1 MKVRLYLKYLLN
13 LPILWATW
21 HLWPAVLEKGQT
33 HAKEV
38 YIKNQFFEYYDNL
51 NKPKNL
57 ETKIIV
63 INENHRIYLMIHFS
77 RLDCGKEITMSNLY
91 YHILK
96 GKFKIYEGR
105 NYLRVKSYVLDR
117 VLENI

>member
-1 MKVRLYLKYLLN
+1 
-13 LPILWATW
+13 
-21 HLWPAVLEKGQT
+21 
-33 HAKEV
+33 
-38 YIKNQFFEYYDNL
+38 
-51 NKPKNL
+51 
-57 ETKIIV
+57 
-63 INENHRIYLMIHFS
+63 MIHFS

-105 NYLRVKSYVLDR
+105 NYLMVKSYVLDR

>member
-13 LPILWATW
+13 LPTLWATPD
-21 HLWPAVLEKGQT
+21 LWPAVLGKGQT

-51 NKPKNL
+51 NKRKNL
-57 ETKIIV
+57 EAKIII
-63 INENHRIYLMIHFS
+63 INEKHRIYLMIHFT
-77 RLDCGKEITMSNLY
+77 RLDCGKEITMSSLH
-91 YHILK
+91 YHIFK

-105 NYLRVKSYVLDR
+105 NYLRVKRYV
-117 VLENI
+117 